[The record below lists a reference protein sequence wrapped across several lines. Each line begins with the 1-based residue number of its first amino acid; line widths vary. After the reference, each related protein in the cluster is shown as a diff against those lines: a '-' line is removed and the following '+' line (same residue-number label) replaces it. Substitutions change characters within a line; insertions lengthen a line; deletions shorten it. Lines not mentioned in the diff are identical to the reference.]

1 MHLSPKKHL
10 LELDRVIDKNLDRDK
25 FLRMDKN
32 ENLKGF
38 SKEIIQD
45 IQKMISSDFLTAYPE
60 VGPLYNKLAEHL
72 NIPRE
77 KIYLTSGS
85 DAGIKAVYEVYV
97 DSGDEVV
104 VINPTYAMY
113 HVYSKMFDAQLVK
126 VDFDENLALPPGRI
140 IEKISPATKLVCIAN
155 PNSPTGT
162 ILPIQDLEKIIK
174 VASKNEAL

>member
-1 MHLSPKKHL
+1 MLLSPKKHL

-60 VGPLYNKLAEHL
+60 VDPLYIKLAEHL

-77 KIYLTSGS
+77 KIYLSAGS
-85 DAGIKAVYEVYV
+85 DAGIKSIYEVYV
-97 DSGDEVV
+97 DSGDEVIV
-104 VINPTYAMY
+104 TNQDHEANIGAWRRLKSRGAVI
-113 HVYSKMFDAQLVK
+113 K
-126 VDFDENLALPPGRI
+126 EW
-140 IEKISPATKLVCIAN
+140 
-155 PNSPTGT
+155 
-162 ILPIQDLEKIIK
+162 
-174 VASKNEAL
+174 